1 MTNLSPP
8 WEPPMA
14 GDELS
19 HITASLERLRATFAY
34 KVADLDGTTLQFR
47 VASSSL
53 TLGGLLK
60 HLARCE
66 DEIFTRKLFGEPMPE
81 PWQSAPWREDP
92 DWDFNSAHDDS
103 PELLYA
109 RWMQAVLRSRH
120 SLARALNEGGL
131 DHEAHLGWN
140 DQHVSLRRLLFD
152 LIEEYGRHTGHADF
166 IREAIDGRTGEDPP
180 SEFPWPTPFHC

>member
-1 MTNLSPP
+1 
-8 WEPPMA
+8 MA

-19 HITASLERLRATFAY
+19 HVRATLERLRVTFAY
-34 KVADLDGTTLQFR
+34 KVADLDEEGLRFR
-47 VASSSL
+47 LASSTL

-81 PWQSAPWREDP
+81 PWQSAPWSEDE
-92 DWDFNSAHDDS
+92 DWDFNSANSDS
-103 PELLYA
+103 SQSLYA
-109 RWMQAVLRSRH
+109 MWMQAVLRSRH
-120 SLARALNEGGL
+120 SFTRAVNEGGL
-131 DHEAHLGWN
+131 DREAHLSWN
-140 DQHVSLRRLLFD
+140 GRHVSFRRLLFD

-180 SEFPWPTPFHC
+180 SDFPWPNTFDS